1 MSGFQKFLT
10 KRERHSRYSKHFR
23 EEVQQSPCPSS
34 LLGILLTAILSLKTS
49 NILSRPLFRGFFSS
63 QSTSEDG
70 NGNQKKVRGA
80 RMTAIVRKETHKPVT
95 RLNISNVAS
104 HKLELPI

>member
-23 EEVQQSPCPSS
+23 EEVQQSPRPS
-34 LLGILLTAILSLKTS
+34 LLVGYIVNGDFSLKTS

-70 NGNQKKVRGA
+70 NGNQKKVREA
-80 RMTAIVRKETHKPVT
+80 LTTAIVRKETHRSVT
-95 RLNISNVAS
+95 R
-104 HKLELPI
+104 